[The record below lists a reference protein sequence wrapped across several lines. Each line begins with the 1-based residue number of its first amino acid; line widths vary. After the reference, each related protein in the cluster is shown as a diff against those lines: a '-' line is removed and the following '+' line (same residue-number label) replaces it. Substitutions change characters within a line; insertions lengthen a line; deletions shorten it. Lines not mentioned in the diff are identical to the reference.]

1 MKKNEK
7 EEIMTKSVD
16 IAFNKEYKDWLKEI
30 KVKIQSSQI
39 KAAIAVNR
47 ALIEFYWDLGEMI
60 ADKQK
65 HNNWGSKLIEQLSKD
80 LKREFPEMSGF
91 SRRNLYYVAQFYTYF
106 SKFSIVPQLEAQ
118 KESPIIP
125 RVEGQ
130 NKSQIILQLLG
141 QLPWGHI
148 KVLTSKIKDDIEAEF
163 ALRDINKPMGISE
176 YTFTEIIPENLKSSL
191 PTIEELENEL
201 KKE

>member
-118 KESPIIP
+118 LENTSLPQLEAQKESPIIP

-141 QLPWGHI
+141 Q
-148 KVLTSKIKDDIEAEF
+148 DNA
-163 ALRDINKPMGISE
+163 
-176 YTFTEIIPENLKSSL
+176 
-191 PTIEELENEL
+191 TIFL
-201 KKE
+201 